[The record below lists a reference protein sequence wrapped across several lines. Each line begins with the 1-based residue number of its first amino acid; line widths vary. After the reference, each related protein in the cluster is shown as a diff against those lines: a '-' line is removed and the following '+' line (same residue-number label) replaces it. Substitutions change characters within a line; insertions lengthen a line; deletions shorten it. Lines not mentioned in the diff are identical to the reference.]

1 MKAILIDNEPAV
13 VQSLRILLEENHPE
27 INILAE
33 ADSVEDGVAAIQKH
47 KPDIVFLDIELN
59 DGLGFDVL
67 SNVAANFNVIFI
79 TAHSHYAMQAI
90 KASALDYLLKP
101 VSPAELSE
109 AIDKAKQQQN
119 NTYVDDKDS
128 LKSVIQEVLEQQEGV
143 KRLVLRDFE
152 KVYVVQVEDI
162 IRCEA
167 DGKYTKF
174 RLKNDPDILVS
185 KNLKTYEDLLE
196 HSGFIR
202 CHHSHMVQ
210 LKSIKSF
217 SKNLLELNLANGETI
232 PVSTR
237 KKEAVLQG
245 LEGLV

>member
-1 MKAILIDNEPAV
+1 MKAIIIDNEPAV
-13 VQSLRILLEENHPE
+13 VQSLRVLLEENHPE

-33 ADSVEDGVAAIQKH
+33 TDSVEDGIADIQKH
-47 KPDIVFLDIELN
+47 NPDIVFLDIELN

-67 SNVAANFNVIFI
+67 SNVKTNFNVIFI
-79 TAHSHYAMQAI
+79 TAHSHYALQAI

-101 VSPAELSE
+101 ISPADLAE
-109 AIDKAKQQQN
+109 AIDKAKQQKN
-119 NTYVDDKDS
+119 NTYIGEENS
-128 LKSVIQEVLEQQEGV
+128 LKSVIQEVLEQQKDL

-202 CHHSHMVQ
+202 CHHSHIVQ
-210 LKSIKSF
+210 LAGIKSF

-237 KKEAVLQG
+237 KKEDVLKA